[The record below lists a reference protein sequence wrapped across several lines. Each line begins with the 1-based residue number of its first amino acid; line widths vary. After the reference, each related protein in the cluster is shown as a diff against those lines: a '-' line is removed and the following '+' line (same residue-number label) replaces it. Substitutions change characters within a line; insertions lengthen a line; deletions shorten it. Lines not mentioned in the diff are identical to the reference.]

1 VQRFFCLILFLKEK
15 TIQNEKWVNNP
26 NSFIILAHQLHPFFT
41 SNFSIK
47 NFIEMKLNQ
56 VLVFSTLI
64 AFAAFS
70 MTACGGPSFDNCA
83 GQASCALP
91 PIADNASAAVKKTR
105 DDVAGKW
112 KLFSMD
118 IENTFH
124 KTKSSPTNLRF
135 SMCVSHEGG
144 IIFYRNNQEPV
155 CQFCYEVKN
164 AGDTLKLS
172 IDNSGLSEFCLQQLQ
187 TSQITIN
194 GNELSFFRQDSFITK
209 KIVYKRTDENWAY
222 KTN

>member
-1 VQRFFCLILFLKEK
+1 LNRKI
-15 TIQNEKWVNNP
+15 
-26 NSFIILAHQLHPFFT
+26 SD
-41 SNFSIK
+41 FSIQK
-47 NFIEMKLNQ
+47 SKSIRLVIVELITSIFTTNLSIKKFIKMKLNQ

-64 AFAAFS
+64 AFAALS

-112 KLFSMD
+112 KLYSMD

>member
-1 VQRFFCLILFLKEK
+1 
-15 TIQNEKWVNNP
+15 
-26 NSFIILAHQLHPFFT
+26 
-41 SNFSIK
+41 
-47 NFIEMKLNQ
+47 MKLNQ
-56 VLVFSTLI
+56 ILLPSILMTLVALT
-64 AFAAFS
+64 
-70 MTACGGPSFDNCA
+70 MVACGGPSFDNCA

-91 PIADNASAAVKKTR
+91 PVADNASAAVKKLR
-105 DDVAGKW
+105 DDAAGKW
-112 KLFSMD
+112 KLYSMD

-194 GNELSFFRQDSFITK
+194 GNEMSLFRQDSFITK

>member
-1 VQRFFCLILFLKEK
+1 
-15 TIQNEKWVNNP
+15 
-26 NSFIILAHQLHPFFT
+26 
-41 SNFSIK
+41 
-47 NFIEMKLNQ
+47 MKLNQ
-56 VLVFSTLI
+56 ILLPSILMTLVALT
-64 AFAAFS
+64 
-70 MTACGGPSFDNCA
+70 MVACGGPSFDNCA

-105 DDVAGKW
+105 DDAAGKW
-112 KLFSMD
+112 KLYSMD
-118 IENTFH
+118 IDNTIL
-124 KTKSSPTNLRF
+124 KTKSNPTNLRF

-187 TSQITIN
+187 TSQITIV
-194 GNELSFFRQDSFITK
+194 GNEMSLFRQDSFITK